1 MLILALNGLLP
12 QANSQKN
19 ERADTFLEETDATKA
34 SDIIDR
40 EFSTNKGIP
49 ALLTWYK
56 ASSLSD
62 NDLASIQG
70 LTKKLTDQPI
80 KGTFVPPFHD
90 IPLPVLKNQV
100 SKDGTTLV
108 LPIVFD
114 KNLETAEISARLGE
128 LKKTAKSIFPKDPF
142 RTSLKDE
149 ENLVVRVTGPA
160 GVAVDATE
168 LFSQGDLSLLIGT
181 VMIVLLFLLIIY
193 RSPILALIPLV
204 GVGMAYM
211 LISPILGVLGKEGVI
226 DYDAQAISIMT
237 VLLFGAGTDYCLF
250 LIAQFRKNLREEEDK
265 FIAIR
270 RAFSLS
276 SGAIFMSGLT
286 VVVSLLVLLVANYG
300 SVHRF
305 AIPFSLAI
313 LIMMAASLSLIPA
326 LLSILGRT
334 SFYPFVPRTE
344 EMTVKWAAKKGK
356 VVKAPKDKANLG
368 EYVGK
373 VVSYKPWRVAA
384 ITLIILGVFALFST
398 KMETTY
404 DTLSSFPKDMPSREG
419 FDLLSKKF
427 NPGELAPVSVIV
439 KGSGSEANLKEK
451 LENLPFVAEVSNP
464 VKGEKDSSIV
474 KYELALNMNP
484 YSNEAMAHIPELK
497 KDVQSFIKQSGGDD
511 RDVWIGGMTAEQY
524 DTKQTTKADSSLVI
538 PLIIGLIA
546 ILLLLYLRS
555 IIATVYLIGTVL
567 LSYFSALGLGWI
579 ILHYGFGVEAIQGFI
594 PLYAFVF
601 IVALGEDYNI
611 FMISSIWRK
620 SKEMPLKRA
629 IKEGVSETGG
639 VITSAGIILAA
650 TFTVLTTLPIQVL
663 VHFGTITAIGIL
675 LDTFIVRPF
684 LVPALTSIF
693 GQWAFWPS
701 KKRMDGVRILKEKE
715 VIRN

>member
-1 MLILALNGLLP
+1 MP

-19 ERADTFLEETDATKA
+19 ERADIFLEETDSTKA
-34 SDIIDR
+34 NEIIDR
-40 EFSTNKGIP
+40 EFSTNKGTP

-56 ASSLSD
+56 ASRLSD
-62 NDLASIQG
+62 DDLASIQG

-80 KGTFVPPFHD
+80 KGTIVPPFHN
-90 IPLPVLKNQV
+90 ISLPVLKSQV

-114 KNLETAEISARLGE
+114 KNLETAEISARLAE
-128 LKKTAKSIFPKDPF
+128 MKKTAKSIFPKDPF
-142 RTSLKDE
+142 RMSLKDE
-149 ENLVVRVTGPA
+149 ESLVVRVTGPA

-211 LISPILGVLGKEGVI
+211 LISPILGVLGSEGVI

-250 LIAQFRKNLREEEDK
+250 LIAQYRKNLREVEDK
-265 FIAIR
+265 FTAIR

-286 VVVSLLVLLVANYG
+286 VVASLLVLLAANYG

-356 VVKAPKDKANLG
+356 VVKAPKNKANLG

-384 ITLIILGVFALFST
+384 ITLVILGIFALFST

-439 KGSGSEANLKEK
+439 KGNGSEANLKEK
-451 LENLPFVAEVSNP
+451 LENLPYVAVVSNP
-464 VKGEKDSSIV
+464 EKEEKDTSIV
-474 KYELALNMNP
+474 KYELALNINP

-497 KDVQSFIKQSGGDD
+497 KEVQSFIKKSGSDV

-524 DTKQTTKADSSLVI
+524 DTSQTTKADSSLVI

-555 IIATVYLIGTVL
+555 ITATVYLIATVL

-701 KKRMDGVRILKEKE
+701 KKRMDEVRILKEKE